1 MKIQNRTKSKQGF
14 TLIEMIG
21 VLAIIAILASLLI
34 PKVFQAINDSRV
46 NNTATAVNTMKA
58 AAAEHYGKWGKFCMN
73 TTGTGLTNTVEI
85 WDQSVL
91 FAEQRVDKPLIV
103 KIGDGVVG
111 TAAGAGTRVRA
122 VDISALTATSAPN
135 TTDAYN
141 LDGAG
146 SANDVT
152 GAWMV
157 EAVISG
163 VAAQDAVDLNNR
175 IDGTG
180 TTLGTATLG
189 SLTEADTKGRVRYAA
204 PSGGV
209 TEVHVYLT
217 HR

>member
-1 MKIQNRTKSKQGF
+1 MKIQKRTNSKQGF

-58 AAAEHYGKWGKFCMN
+58 AAAEHYGKWGKFCKD

-85 WDQSVL
+85 WDQAVL
-91 FAEQRVDKPLIV
+91 FAEQRVDRPFIV
-103 KIGDGVVG
+103 KIGDGAVG
-111 TAAGAGTRVRA
+111 LAAGTGTRVRA
-122 VDISALTATSAPN
+122 VDISALTSTS
-135 TTDAYN
+135 TTGGAYN
-141 LDGAG
+141 LDGNTP
-146 SANDVT
+146 ANDVT
-152 GAWMV
+152 GAWLI
-157 EAVISG
+157 EAVITG
-163 VAAQDAVDLNNR
+163 VAAQDAMDLNSR
-175 IDGTG
+175 IDGIG
-180 TTLGTATLG
+180 TTLGAATLAD
-189 SLTEADTKGRVRYAA
+189 ADTAGRVRYAA